1 MRFLIQ
7 EQTMTEKSSKKQIF
21 FLVLAVFFVYFNS
34 LPNEFIFDDIPLVQN
49 SLWITSRSF
58 ADIFTSY
65 RPLRYVS
72 YALDYRIFGMNPAG
86 FRLMNMIYHTLS
98 VLALFWALKM
108 FGLTK
113 RAAFVSALIFAV
125 HPVNT
130 DAVAYI
136 SGRRDVLMGLFYI
149 LSIGCFFKFYRT
161 VSPAERAV
169 SGAVKKQWG
178 MLFLALLFMVVSI
191 SSKEMGATIP
201 LVFIMYAA
209 YKDGAALLTKPWFY
223 ILSMI
228 FLILFSFFA
237 FLAISGGGSALVSL
251 NGISFHGNSP
261 EVHYL
266 TAATIFLHYLKLT
279 VFPWKLIL
287 DNAGYPL
294 VLDWN
299 FEVFFSILALF
310 VLLFLVWFLFTSYK
324 KTKNDAEGKEARHGI
339 AFWIVFF
346 VVSLA
351 PVMQI
356 IPLHEIV
363 AVHYLYVPVTGFCA
377 IAGILFDHFA
387 GSENSTFSEMFDFS
401 KNRKRALS
409 ALVLCLVL
417 GAFSLR
423 TVSRNFE
430 MKNIWTVLHAD
441 AEKQPLSFRG
451 LFTIGAE
458 YLNMKFPDKAWEYY
472 QKSID
477 TGYWDPNLL
486 GNIIGYHIVKGGH
499 EQAIAFYEE
508 MVKKGEYITS
518 NGTLNIAYIY
528 MIRGDCDTALKL
540 NSTVAP
546 DASELKRHDFL
557 KKCRDHGFEKFDDNN
572 IYDVYEKQKL
582 MKDLEINVERKPYLK
597 KLIESGEFEGEKLI
611 ELVSDL
617 AAIDLISD
625 IPEAIKYYKYE
636 VELYAKAGKP
646 APEVA
651 LRSIVML
658 EDYSRKVLEEGKYL
672 PLEF

>member
-1 MRFLIQ
+1 
-7 EQTMTEKSSKKQIF
+7 MTGTDKKQIF

-49 SLWITSRSF
+49 SLWITSGNF
-58 ADIFTSY
+58 ADILRSY

-72 YALDYRIFGMNPAG
+72 YALDYRIFGMNPTG
-86 FRLMNMIYHTLS
+86 FRLMNIVYHVIS

-113 RAAFVSALIFAV
+113 RAAFVSALVFAV

-161 VSPAERAV
+161 VSPAERAAN
-169 SGAVKKQWG
+169 GAVKKQWG
-178 MLFLALLFMVVSI
+178 MLVLALVFMVLSI

-209 YKDGAALLTKPWFY
+209 YKDGASLLKKTWFY
-223 ILSMI
+223 IVAMI
-228 FLILFSFFA
+228 FLTLFSFFA

-251 NGISFHGNSP
+251 EGISFHGNSP

-294 VLDWN
+294 VPDWN
-299 FEVFFSILALF
+299 FEVFFSILSMFILVF
-310 VLLFLVWFLFTSYK
+310 IVWSLLTTSQ
-324 KTKNDAEGKEARHGI
+324 KNRTNSTAERLETRHGI

-346 VVSLA
+346 IVSLA
-351 PVMQI
+351 PVLQI

-363 AVHYLYVPVTGFCA
+363 AVHYLYVPVIAFCA
-377 IAGILFDHFA
+377 IAGILFDYFA
-387 GSENSTFSEMFDFS
+387 GNENIGFSQMFDFS
-401 KNRKRALS
+401 KNRKRAVA
-409 ALVLCLVL
+409 ALCITLLFSL
-417 GAFSLR
+417 FSLR
-423 TVSRNFE
+423 TISRNFE

-472 QKSID
+472 KQSVN
-477 TGYWDPNLL
+477 TGYWDGNLI
-486 GNIIGYHIVKGGH
+486 GNIIGYHIVKGH
-499 EQAIAFYEE
+499 HDEAIAYYGE

-518 NGTLNIAYIY
+518 NGILNIAYIY

-540 NSTVAP
+540 ANSIVP
-546 DASELKRHDFL
+546 DASELKRHNSL
-557 KKCRDHGFEKFDDNN
+557 KKCREHGFEKFDENN

-617 AAIDLISD
+617 AAVDLVSD

-636 VELYAKAGKP
+636 VELYAKSGKP

-651 LRSIVML
+651 LRSVVML
-658 EDYSRKVLEEGKYL
+658 EEYSHKVLDEGKYL